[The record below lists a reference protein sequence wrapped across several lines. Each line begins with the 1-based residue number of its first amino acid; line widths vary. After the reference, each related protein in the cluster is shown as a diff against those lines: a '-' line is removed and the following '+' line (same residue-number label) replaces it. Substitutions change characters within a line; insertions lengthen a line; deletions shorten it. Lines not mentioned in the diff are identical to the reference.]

1 MLNIRRN
8 VFETNSSSMHSLVI
22 VKKPKPYTMQELNLF
37 TYDGETEFNLFY
49 DREDA
54 NYERAPYRVLRTPL
68 DKLKYYSAYILGT
81 CNKLDKIGE
90 IKNFIN
96 QQTGIDQENI
106 NLEYVE
112 THYTRSGKEI
122 ETRDYGYV
130 SSNDSGEDV
139 FDFVKRKN
147 IDWKDLILNPKYV
160 IIVDGDE
167 YKLFQALFD
176 SNILDANNFEDIS
189 SGPDFWNNSEK
200 CIYLSWF
207 ESAALTEVEQTAD
220 HYTEGISEFIN
231 VLKFEISACTYE
243 LYNKYLQLIKDI
255 CELARKKNPNIK
267 IILESDHTEPA
278 KVKSV
283 SALDTSMFD
292 EVRI

>member
-1 MLNIRRN
+1 MFNIRRN

-22 VKKPKPYTMQELNLF
+22 VKKPKPYTKNELNLF
-37 TYDGETEFNLFY
+37 TYYNKDEFNLFGWS
-49 DREDA
+49 EDG

-68 DKLKYYSAYILGT
+68 DKLRYYSAYILGT
-81 CNKLDKIGE
+81 CEEFDKIND

-96 QQTGIDQENI
+96 QQTGINQENI
-106 NLEYVE
+106 NLGYVDDE
-112 THYTRSGKEI
+112 TK
-122 ETRDYGYV
+122 DYGYV
-130 SSNDSGEDV
+130 SPNDTGEDV
-139 FDFVKRKN
+139 FEFVKRKN

-167 YKLFQALFD
+167 YQLFKALFE
-176 SNILDANNFEDIS
+176 SNILDANDFEDIS
-189 SGPDFWNNSEK
+189 SGPDFWNDSEK

-207 ESAALTEVEQTAD
+207 ENNPYGNTAEY
-220 HYTEGISEFIN
+220 YTEDISEFIK
-231 VLKFEISACTYE
+231 VLKFVISIDTYK
-243 LYNKYLQLIKDI
+243 LYNKNEQLIKDI

-267 IILESDHTEPA
+267 IVLENDYYEHE

>member
-1 MLNIRRN
+1 MFNIRRN

-22 VKKPKPYTMQELNLF
+22 VKKPKPYTKDELNLF
-37 TYDGETEFNLFY
+37 TYNGEHDFNLF
-49 DREDA
+49 DWSEDG

-68 DKLKYYSAYILGT
+68 DKLRYYSAYILGT
-81 CNKLDKIGE
+81 CEELDKINE

-96 QQTGIDQENI
+96 QQTGIDPEKI
-106 NLEYVE
+106 NLEHVE
-112 THYTRSGKEI
+112 THYNRKGDEV
-122 ETRDYGYV
+122 EFRNYGYV
-130 SSNDSGEDV
+130 SSNDTGEDV
-139 FDFVKRKN
+139 FEFVKRKN

-167 YKLFQALFD
+167 YQLFKALFE
-176 SNILDANNFEDIS
+176 SNILDANSFEDIS
-189 SGPDFWNNSEK
+189 SGPDFWNDSEK

-207 ESAALTEVEQTAD
+207 ENNPYGNTAK
-220 HYTEGISEFIN
+220 HYTEDISEFIK
-231 VLKFEISACTYE
+231 VLKFVISVDSYK
-243 LYNKYLQLIKDI
+243 LYNKNEQLIKDI

-267 IILESDHTEPA
+267 IVLENDYYDDE

>member
-1 MLNIRRN
+1 MFNIRRS

-22 VKKPKPYTMQELNLF
+22 VKKPKPYTKDELNLF
-37 TYDGETEFNLFY
+37 TYNGEYEFNLFY

-106 NLEYVE
+106 NLEHVE

-167 YKLFQALFD
+167 YQLFKALFK
-176 SNILDANNFEDIS
+176 SNILDANDFEDIS

-200 CIYLSWF
+200 RIYLSWF
-207 ESAALTEVEQTAD
+207 ENNPYGNTAEY
-220 HYTEGISEFIN
+220 YTEDISEFIK
-231 VLKFEISACTYE
+231 VLKFVISTDTYK
-243 LYNKYLQLIKDI
+243 LYNKNEQLIKDI

-267 IILESDHTEPA
+267 IILESDSTEQK

>member
-1 MLNIRRN
+1 MFNIRRS

-22 VKKPKPYTMQELNLF
+22 VKKPKPYTKDELNLF
-37 TYDGETEFNLFY
+37 TYNGEYEFNLFY

-106 NLEYVE
+106 NLEHVE

-167 YKLFQALFD
+167 YQLFKALFK
-176 SNILDANNFEDIS
+176 SNILDANDFEDIS
-189 SGPDFWNNSEK
+189 SGPDFWNDSEK
-200 CIYLSWF
+200 RIYLSWF
-207 ESAALTEVEQTAD
+207 ENNPYGNTAEY
-220 HYTEGISEFIN
+220 YTEDISEFIK
-231 VLKFEISACTYE
+231 VLKFVISIDTYK
-243 LYNKYLQLIKDI
+243 LYNKNEQLIKDI

-267 IILESDHTEPA
+267 IILESDSTEQK

>member
-1 MLNIRRN
+1 MFNIRRN

-22 VKKPKPYTMQELNLF
+22 VKKPKPYTKNELSLF
-37 TYDGETEFNLFY
+37 TYSNKDEFNLF
-49 DREDA
+49 DWSEDG

-68 DKLKYYSAYILGT
+68 DKLRYYSAYILGT
-81 CNKLDKIGE
+81 CEELDKIND

-96 QQTGIDQENI
+96 QQTGINQENI
-106 NLEYVE
+106 NLEHVE
-112 THYTRSGKEI
+112 TRYIKRGEEVES
-122 ETRDYGYV
+122 RDYGYV

-139 FDFVKRKN
+139 FEFVKRKN

-167 YKLFQALFD
+167 YQLFKALFE
-176 SNILDANNFEDIS
+176 SNILDANSFEDIS
-189 SGPDFWNNSEK
+189 SGPDFWNDSEK

-207 ESAALTEVEQTAD
+207 ENNPYGNTAEY
-220 HYTEGISEFIN
+220 YTEDISEFIK
-231 VLKFEISACTYE
+231 VLKFVISIDTYK
-243 LYNKYLQLIKDI
+243 LYNKNEQLIKDI

-267 IILESDHTEPA
+267 IILENDYYEHA

>member
-1 MLNIRRN
+1 MFNIRRS

-22 VKKPKPYTMQELNLF
+22 VKKPKPYTKDELNLF
-37 TYDGETEFNLFY
+37 TYNGEYEFNLFY

-81 CNKLDKIGE
+81 CNKLDKIDE

-106 NLEYVE
+106 NLEHVE

-167 YKLFQALFD
+167 YKLFKALFE
-176 SNILDANNFEDIS
+176 SNILDANDFEDIS
-189 SGPDFWNNSEK
+189 SGPDFWNDSEK
-200 CIYLSWF
+200 RIYLSWF
-207 ESAALTEVEQTAD
+207 ENNPYGNTAEY
-220 HYTEGISEFIN
+220 YTEDISEFIK
-231 VLKFEISACTYE
+231 VLKFVISTDTYK
-243 LYNKYLQLIKDI
+243 LYNKNEQLIKDI
-255 CELARKKNPNIK
+255 CELVRKKNPNIK
-267 IILESDHTEPA
+267 IILESDSTEQK

>member
-22 VKKPKPYTMQELNLF
+22 VKKPKPYTKNELNLF
-37 TYDGETEFNLFY
+37 TYHNKKEFNLF
-49 DREDA
+49 DWSEDG

-68 DKLKYYSAYILGT
+68 DKLRYYSAYILGT
-81 CNKLDKIGE
+81 CEELDKIKE

-106 NLEYVE
+106 NLEHSE
-112 THYTRSGKEI
+112 THYTRKGEEV
-122 ETRDYGYV
+122 ETKDYGYV
-130 SSNDSGEDV
+130 SQNDSGEDV
-139 FDFVKRKN
+139 FEFVKRKN

-167 YKLFQALFD
+167 YQLFKALFE

-189 SGPDFWNNSEK
+189 SGPDFWNDSEK
-200 CIYLSWF
+200 CIYLNWF
-207 ESAALTEVEQTAD
+207 ESAAIAEQTAD
-220 HYTEGISEFIN
+220 YYTDDISEFIN
-231 VLKFEISACTYE
+231 TLEFVISVDTYK
-243 LYNKYLQLIKDI
+243 LYNKHIQLIKDI
-255 CELARKKNPNIK
+255 CALARSKNPNIK
-267 IILESDHTEPA
+267 IILENDYYEHE